1 MSSVDAR
8 SVGGT
13 PRSSFDAIFDSNSI
27 RSTRRRTSNTWKRVA
42 SLYSSPKQKEDDDG
56 PDEDMWDNNDQDF
69 QHQIMIEA
77 KLQSKAR
84 IRPSI
89 DEIWLN
95 GATSMEEVASPNE
108 LLSPY
113 SHANSQV
120 ASSST
125 PTLLTSF
132 TDSPSFPGTPSWQK
146 PQSSTSNPRP
156 SSTTNASLMTSK
168 SYSTLSSEASTA
180 PTFPS
185 PASSKAEL
193 RARQRYSGGN
203 ARLAAV
209 FGTPN
214 GGADSRTSMSE
225 DASPVSATFE
235 HASPASKLARNQPS
249 ALAPSLSGHLQFG
262 GWTQEQ
268 IDSPGAEADRQF
280 GSLVSFPRPG
290 SITEE
295 TSPSR
300 YIASATVNDVL
311 NTRTYSQDRLGS
323 PATLQDD
330 ELPDVSISNRHRG
343 KALSAL
349 LGEPEEV
356 IFATKKLED
365 AKMLPPLP
373 PNKSKATDY
382 RNSEQGLISG
392 LKKKLLSTR
401 KTGGSPIKN
410 KSSSAASVHQSK
422 ATDTIAASNSF
433 PLYTSLSDKDA
444 LSEAQAAD
452 QNRRPSLPHISTM
465 PVIPARRRFSMQ
477 HSPGMHSSFDSKAHN
492 DIQETLADSNS
503 EESTPE
509 PLSLQRKSSM
519 ESVISRIPRPS
530 EGRIARSRSRTEA
543 PRSNRDSIVEHV
555 SYEHARSRSSI
566 VSLGITPDMVNDVI
580 PVSPAFYR
588 NATHEDVCEELEGE
602 TGSIEEEKNR
612 RVSISSQSSSKASAP
627 RRPSRSDGNGPLHR
641 HPSIDSINPDQRSSL
656 EQSFNSAHSKRWS
669 TVGPAFLTYID
680 PQKTNAI
687 EANAQNDFR
696 PASPFETIFK
706 GGRRDSEAS
715 LSLKKIVSN
724 GNSEN
729 ADMAARGSISSA
741 RDDSL
746 RINAILSPPMAPQT
760 NDDVFGSEA
769 QEKDSPRVKSPVKST
784 KAWSRRKSF
793 VEPTANRLSNL
804 LKTGIGKKASGL
816 LQSTSPDAKLER
828 SKIKQPERDV
838 DVLDLSLNGWVE
850 DSSGAWTGSRS
861 PATASFT
868 GSSANRSSAG
878 ASSLNQKE
886 SQSLHQNPID
896 IPAQGSTEMRSSRST
911 DLGLERLKTWHNG
924 SSTNLSSSLSS
935 SNNTKRPTFGLD
947 LQPDAASAFDS
958 IPLPETPERS
968 RSRAGSISS
977 SKYGAMSNE
986 HLVLPSPV
994 LFPSRPDGRTSG
1006 EEVVLAS
1013 EPEVYRKASFMSD
1026 RRPTLSMPSDLPADV
1041 DDVEDLLDDDEEYE
1055 DVYDQTLTGD
1065 ETLTTYD
1072 TRRSHVLPSP
1082 GMDEVELLEDDEDSK
1097 SSHSLDQVGKDVTS
1111 NGHTLLSGNE
1121 NDSKNI
1127 SSLHTYRF
1135 PTGRSSL
1142 QDGKSTTS
1150 LLIPN
1155 KSDNANPP
1163 SERISQPLYPLPHP
1177 STNGQNS
1184 SPVYKPILASHLRR
1198 PSSSASYV

>member
-1 MSSVDAR
+1 MSSVDGR
-8 SVGGT
+8 SLGGT
-13 PRSSFDAIFDSNSI
+13 PRSSFDAIFDSNSLQ
-27 RSTRRRTSNTWKRVA
+27 RRTSNTWKRVA
-42 SLYSSPKQKEDDDG
+42 SLYSSPKQREADDG

-132 TDSPSFPGTPSWQK
+132 SDSPSLLGTPSWQK
-146 PQSSTSNPRP
+146 PLSSISNPRP

-193 RARQRYSGGN
+193 RVRQRYSGGN

-225 DASPVSATFE
+225 DASPISATFE
-235 HASPASKLARNQPS
+235 QSSPTSKVARNQPS
-249 ALAPSLSGHLQFG
+249 TLASSLSGHLQFG

-268 IDSPGAEADRQF
+268 IDSPGADADRQF
-280 GSLVSFPRPG
+280 SSLGSFAPPG
-290 SITEE
+290 SMTEE
-295 TSPSR
+295 ISPSS

-311 NTRTYSQDRLGS
+311 NTRTYSQDHLGS
-323 PATLQDD
+323 PAMLQEDD
-330 ELPDVSISNRHRG
+330 ESPDMTIATRHRG

-356 IFATKKLED
+356 IFASKKLED
-365 AKMLPPLP
+365 AKLLPPLP
-373 PNKSKATDY
+373 TNKSKATDY
-382 RNSEQGLISG
+382 RKPEQGLISG
-392 LKKKLLSTR
+392 LKKKLLPI
-401 KTGGSPIKN
+401 KKAGGSPIKN
-410 KSSSAASVHQSK
+410 KSSTITSTRRSE
-422 ATDTIAASNSF
+422 ATHSIVASNSF

-444 LSEAQAAD
+444 LSEAQAVD
-452 QNRRPSLPHISTM
+452 QSRRPSLPHISTM
-465 PVIPARRRFSMQ
+465 PVMPAQRRFSMQ
-477 HSPGMHSSFDSKAHN
+477 HSPGMHSSFDSKAQN
-492 DIQETLADSNS
+492 DVQETLVDSNS

-509 PLSLQRKSSM
+509 PLSHQRNSSM
-519 ESVISRIPRPS
+519 ESVISRISRPS
-530 EGRIARSRSRTEA
+530 DGRMARSRSRTEA
-543 PRSNRDSIVEHV
+543 PRSNRNSIVEHV
-555 SYEHARSRSSI
+555 SYDHARRRSS
-566 VSLGITPDMVNDVI
+566 VASLGITPDMVSEMV
-580 PVSPAFYR
+580 PPSPSLYGKKA
-588 NATHEDVCEELEGE
+588 NEDVCEELKGE
-602 TGSIEEEKNR
+602 TASIEEENNR
-612 RVSISSQSSSKASAP
+612 RLSISSESSFKAPAP
-627 RRPSRSDGNGPLHR
+627 RRPSRQGGNGLLHHR
-641 HPSIDSINPDQRSSL
+641 PSIDSIHPTQRTSI
-656 EQSFNSAHSKRWS
+656 EHSFNSAHSKRWS

-687 EANAQNDFR
+687 EANAQSDFR
-696 PASPFETIFK
+696 PASPFENIFK
-706 GGRRDSEAS
+706 AGRRDSEAS
-715 LSLKKIVSN
+715 LSLKKIVSSN
-724 GNSEN
+724 T
-729 ADMAARGSISSA
+729 DMGGRDSISSA

-746 RINAILSPPMAPQT
+746 RAGLNSILSPSMAPQSRP
-760 NDDVFGSEA
+760 DEFGSEA
-769 QEKDSPRVKSPVKST
+769 SVQDSPKVKSPVMTT
-784 KAWSRRKSF
+784 KAWSRRRSF

-804 LKTGIGKKASGL
+804 LKSGIVKKASGL
-816 LQSTSPDAKLER
+816 LQSTSPDAKLEKSR
-828 SKIKQPERDV
+828 IKQAEKDV
-838 DVLDLSLNGWVE
+838 DISDLSLNGWVE
-850 DSSGAWTGSRS
+850 DSSGTWVGSRS
-861 PATASFT
+861 PTTASFT

-886 SQSLHQNPID
+886 SQSLNQNAID
-896 IPAQGSTEMRSSRST
+896 IPNQGSTEMRTSRST
-911 DLGLERLKTWHNG
+911 YELGLERLKTWHNG
-924 SSTNLSSSLSS
+924 SSSNLSSTLSS

-986 HLVLPSPV
+986 HLVLPPPV
-994 LFPSRPDGRTSG
+994 LFASRTNS
-1006 EEVVLAS
+1006 EETALAN
-1013 EPEVYRKASFMSD
+1013 EPEVYRKASFVSD
-1026 RRPTLSMPSDLPADV
+1026 QRPSLSMPSDLPADV
-1041 DDVEDLLDDDEEYE
+1041 DDVEDLLDEDENYG
-1055 DVYDQTLTGD
+1055 DTNDQTLTGD
-1065 ETLTTYD
+1065 ETLTTYK
-1072 TRRSHVLPSP
+1072 TRRSDVLPSP
-1082 GMDEVELLEDDEDSK
+1082 SMDEVELLEDDDDFESN
-1097 SSHSLDQVGKDVTS
+1097 HSMDQVGKDTTN
-1111 NGHTLLSGNE
+1111 NGQALLSGNE
-1121 NDSKNI
+1121 NDSKGI

-1135 PTGRSSL
+1135 PPARSSM

-1155 KSDNANPP
+1155 KLDNIYSPGEKIN
-1163 SERISQPLYPLPHP
+1163 QPLYPITQP
-1177 STNGQNS
+1177 STNSQND
-1184 SPVYKPILASHLRR
+1184 SPVFRPILASHLRR
-1198 PSSSASYV
+1198 PSSSASYI